1 MQWRCNRILWVFSQK
16 FYDSNSRKDSGHPAY
31 INIRSVPIHHGQ
43 IGETVL
49 PQSKG
54 SPTTGQYYQEK
65 PDRLGATPQEKGQTL
80 FDHSGDTSESDDLE

>member
-1 MQWRCNRILWVFSQK
+1 MFSVHSTTRYTRAG
-16 FYDSNSRKDSGHPAY
+16 FLSTTASRKDSGHPAY

-54 SPTTGQYYQEK
+54 SPTIGQYYQEK

-80 FDHSGDTSESDDLE
+80 FGHFRDTSDSDDPE